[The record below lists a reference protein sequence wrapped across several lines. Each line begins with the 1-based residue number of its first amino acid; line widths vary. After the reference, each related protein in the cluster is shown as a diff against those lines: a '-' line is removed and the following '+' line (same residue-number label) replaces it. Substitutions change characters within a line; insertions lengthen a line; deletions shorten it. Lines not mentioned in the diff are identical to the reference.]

1 MTNQPTPKHLA
12 EAGLSLIE
20 QHGWSAFSIVSLYQE
35 CGLDPTALS
44 NPLTTKNDWLTCLQS
59 HIITETKAF
68 LPQQDLM
75 DLSIKDRLLELTL
88 TQFEILLP
96 HRSAL
101 KPLMHGLVKEAQNYC
116 TFQSMLRHG
125 WEDLF
130 SYADIPNTNIISRLR
145 TEAFMGL
152 YLVTLYRWLNGGLSA
167 DKLQSTLDQQLTWG
181 NKLMAN
187 YR

>member
-12 EAGLSLIE
+12 EAGLNLIE
-20 QHGWSAFSIVSLYQE
+20 RHSWSTFSIAALYQSLD
-35 CGLDPTALS
+35 LDPATLS
-44 NPLTTKNDWLTCLQS
+44 NSLTSKIDWLTCLQS
-59 HIITETKAF
+59 HILTETKAF

-96 HRSAL
+96 HQSAL
-101 KPLMHGLVKEAQNYC
+101 KALMHGLVKEPQNYC
-116 TFQSMLRHG
+116 TFQSMLRQG

-130 SYADIPNTNIISRLR
+130 SYADITNTSIISRLR

-181 NKLMAN
+181 DKLMAN